1 VGIVRMLFQAELRQ
15 RWRSWVLL
23 GLLVALGT
31 GLVLAG
37 VVAGRRTAT
46 GFPRFAAAHGFD
58 VIAYSVTPLPK
69 IAQLPDVTSVIT
81 TQTLA
86 SGQPQCDCTHAI
98 NENGFSVYAVG
109 PRDLRRMVKLVA
121 GRMPNPSD
129 PH

>member
-1 VGIVRMLFQAELRQ
+1 MGVVRMLFQAELRQ
-15 RWRSWVLL
+15 RWRSWLLL

-46 GFPRFAAAHGFD
+46 GFSRFEAAHGFD
-58 VIAYSVTPLPK
+58 VIAYRFTPLPK

-86 SGQPQCDCTHAI
+86 SGQPHA
-98 NENGFSVYAVG
+98 
-109 PRDLRRMVKLVA
+109 R
-121 GRMPNPSD
+121 
-129 PH
+129 HQ